1 MSFIHSAYA
10 HCLMLLFW
18 CPCSFLFLSVPWA
31 VLEKPAM
38 MVAPNLKFD
47 FWVFFTNALC
57 ALALNFS
64 VFLVI
69 GRTGAITVRVA
80 GVLKDW
86 ILIGLSTILFPD
98 SKLTVLNI
106 LGYSVGIYS
115 APNFILLPIAYCRVC
130 FLGLWTRYTKHLILC
145 DTEIGVSHVD

>member
-1 MSFIHSAYA
+1 MISIICTLSHVAILMS
-10 HCLMLLFW
+10 
-18 CPCSFLFLSVPWA
+18 CSFLFLSVPWA
-31 VLEKPAM
+31 ILEKPAM
-38 MVAPNLKFD
+38 MVAPNLRFD

-106 LGYSVGIYS
+106 LGYTVGIYS
-115 APNFILLPIAYCRVC
+115 TPSFAFITNCLLQSV
-130 FLGLWTRYTKHLILC
+130 LSWIL
-145 DTEIGVSHVD
+145 T

>member
-1 MSFIHSAYA
+1 
-10 HCLMLLFW
+10 
-18 CPCSFLFLSVPWA
+18 
-31 VLEKPAM
+31 
-38 MVAPNLKFD
+38 MVAPNLRFD

-106 LGYSVGIYS
+106 LGYTVGIYS
-115 APNFILLPIAYCRVC
+115 TPSFAFITNCLLQSV
-130 FLGLWTRYTKHLILC
+130 LSWIL
-145 DTEIGVSHVD
+145 T